1 MTSTLRTSSA
11 STARNRPLT
20 GDIKTSYVVDDH
32 MGWLRCDG
40 RGMDKVV
47 FNLLFQVIG
56 YTFGGSGN
64 TFLLPDVKGRVMG
77 SIGTVV
83 DSASRTR
90 IYVAGQSVGEL
101 DHKLTVNEMPA
112 HNHAK
117 LGGSPGANTTA
128 DGITSVEA
136 NHTHGI
142 TDPGHTHTYSNTPN
156 DQDVNTITTQNTA
169 ADQYRESANT
179 GSSTTG
185 ITVDAAGAHSHTISS
200 NGNDEYHNNIQPTL
214 FYGNTYIYSGVP
226 ISKDYPFI
234 FPFTTGRNPVLI

>member
-32 MGWLRCDG
+32 MGWLLCDG

-64 TFLLPDVKGRVMG
+64 TFLLPNVKGRVMG

-90 IYVAGQSVGEL
+90 TYVAGQSVGEL

-112 HNHAK
+112 HNHNKSVA
-117 LGGSPGANTTA
+117 SPGANTTA

-142 TDPGHTHTYSNTPN
+142 TDPGHTHTYTSPANANISGSGLVTFSAS
-156 DQDVNTITTQNTA
+156 TTSGT
-169 ADQYRESANT
+169 T
-179 GSSTTG
+179 SSHTTG
-185 ITVDAAGAHSHTISS
+185 ITVNPAGSHSHTISS